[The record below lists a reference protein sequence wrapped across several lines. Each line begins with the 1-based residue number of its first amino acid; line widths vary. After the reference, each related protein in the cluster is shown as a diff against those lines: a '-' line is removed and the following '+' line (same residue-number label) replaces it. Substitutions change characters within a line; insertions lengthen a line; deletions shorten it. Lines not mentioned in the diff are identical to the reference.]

1 MRILPDRAKLPRLS
15 DTGTPSKE
23 VLVGKCAIRLL
34 AIGLV
39 LAASGIGTANA
50 ALSPA
55 TTAANVDKLLANDM
69 ATAAKPADK
78 RPADKKQSD
87 AKPDKKSE
95 VHATLASTSSGAA
108 KAGDKPAAAEAKSWK
123 SPSPGDAYNPPR
135 SSAAAAPLANDE
147 TFLRRVSMDLIGK
160 PPTPAE
166 ITAFSLDPSPD
177 KRAKAVDRL
186 LARPEFGENW
196 GRYWRD
202 VILYRRTEDRALV
215 AAPAITDYLTE
226 QFNNNVPWD
235 QIARSFIT
243 ATGDVRENGATGI
256 MVAQLGSTPDITA
269 EVSRIFMAI
278 QIQCAQCHDHPFDRW
293 KRTQFHELAA
303 FFPRIALRPV
313 KVTDAQ
319 KRSFEVVGVDRER
332 AAKGK
337 KAKPALGST
346 EHYMPDLKNPTAKG
360 TLMKPVFFLTG
371 QKLPL
376 GTPDAVRRATIARW
390 ITSPQDEW
398 FAKAFVNRIW
408 SEMVG
413 EGFYEPVDDIGPD
426 RDCNA
431 PETLDYLAKQFVAH
445 QYDVKWLYRTI
456 ALTSAYQ
463 LDSRSR
469 HLPGQTPFQ
478 ANCPQMLR
486 ADEVFDSLVAALGIQ
501 NEKIDRDAAVKKKNA
516 YGQPRT
522 ARTLFDYV
530 FGYDPSVRR
539 DEVSGSIP
547 QALVLMNSPQLAR
560 AMNPDAPT
568 ALGKLLESTKD
579 DSAVAEELYLRCLSR
594 EPKPDETKKCLEYVK
609 SVGSRSEAFED
620 IEWALVNSTEFLHR
634 K

>member
-1 MRILPDRAKLPRLS
+1 MRISWTNWLL
-15 DTGTPSKE
+15 GTAA
-23 VLVGKCAIRLL
+23 LLL
-34 AIGLV
+34 ALAPG
-39 LAASGIGTANA
+39 LAAA
-50 ALSPA
+50 ATPPA
-55 TTAANVDKLLANDM
+55 ESATRIDKLLQSESAAPSDTSTAASAKTTVKTASVKAPAM
-69 ATAAKPADK
+69 AKPSADSKADPKADPKTDPKSWKSDSAADYSHKPDVPAAVQAKPAD
-78 RPADKKQSD
+78 
-87 AKPDKKSE
+87 
-95 VHATLASTSSGAA
+95 
-108 KAGDKPAAAEAKSWK
+108 
-123 SPSPGDAYNPPR
+123 
-135 SSAAAAPLANDE
+135 DE
-147 TFLRRVSMDLIGK
+147 TYLRRVSMDLIGM

-186 LARPEFGENW
+186 LARPEFGQNW

-202 VILYRRTEDRALV
+202 VILYRRADDRAML
-215 AAPAITDYLTE
+215 ASGAIGDYLTE
-226 QFNNNVPWD
+226 QFNKNAPWD

-256 MVAQLGSTPDITA
+256 VMAQFGATPEITSEVA
-269 EVSRIFMAI
+269 RIFMAI

-313 KVTDAQ
+313 KPTDAQ
-319 KRSFEVVGVDRER
+319 KRSFDVVGINRER
-332 AAKGK
+332 PA
-337 KAKPALGST
+337 KAKNAMIPLGSL

-360 TLMKPVFFLTG
+360 TLMKPVFFVTG
-371 QKLPL
+371 QKLAL
-376 GTPDAVRRATIARW
+376 GTPDAERRNTIARW

-431 PETLDYLAKQFVAH
+431 PQTLDYLAKQFVAH

-456 ALTSAYQ
+456 AATTSYQ

-469 HLPGQTPFQ
+469 HLPGQTPFL
-478 ANCPQMLR
+478 ANCPQLLR
-486 ADEVFDSLVAALGIQ
+486 ADQVFDALVSALGID
-501 NEKIDRDAAVKKKNA
+501 NEKVDRADAGKKNA
-516 YGQPRT
+516 YGQPRN
-522 ARTLFDYV
+522 ARGLFDTV
-530 FGYDPSVRR
+530 FGYDPSERR

-547 QALVLMNSPQLAR
+547 QSLVLMNSPQLAR
-560 AMNPDAPT
+560 AMNAESPT
-568 ALGKLLESTKD
+568 ALGKLLSSTKD
-579 DSAVAEELYLRCLSR
+579 DKAVAEELYLRCLAR
-594 EPKPDETKKCLEYVK
+594 EPKPDEMKTCLDYVQK
-609 SVGSRSEAFED
+609 TGNRNEAFED
-620 IEWALVNSTEFLHR
+620 VLWALVNSTEFMHR

>member
-1 MRILPDRAKLPRLS
+1 MRNTWTKWLLGIGAL
-15 DTGTPSKE
+15 
-23 VLVGKCAIRLL
+23 LVVSVPAL
-34 AIGLV
+34 AI
-39 LAASGIGTANA
+39 AASPPAESA
-50 ALSPA
+50 AK
-55 TTAANVDKLLANDM
+55 VDKLLQSESAASSDTSI
-69 ATAAKPADK
+69 AARSVKTPVKTASVKTSAAAKTSVGSKTDPKADSKTDSKSWKSDSAADYAHKSNLPAAVQAKPAD
-78 RPADKKQSD
+78 
-87 AKPDKKSE
+87 
-95 VHATLASTSSGAA
+95 
-108 KAGDKPAAAEAKSWK
+108 
-123 SPSPGDAYNPPR
+123 
-135 SSAAAAPLANDE
+135 DE
-147 TFLRRVSMDLIGK
+147 TYLRRVSMDLIGI

-166 ITAFSLDPSPD
+166 ITAFALDPSPD

-186 LARPEFGENW
+186 LARPEFGQNW

-202 VILYRRTEDRALV
+202 VILYRRADDRALLAS
-215 AAPAITDYLTE
+215 AAIADYLTE
-226 QFNNNVPWD
+226 QFNKNTPWD

-243 ATGDVRENGATGI
+243 ATGDVRENGSTGI
-256 MVAQLGSTPDITA
+256 VMAQFGATPDITA

-313 KVTDAQ
+313 KPTDNQ
-319 KRSFEVVGVDRER
+319 KRSFDVIGLDRER
-332 AAKGK
+332 PAKVKNAAI
-337 KAKPALGST
+337 PRGSL

-360 TLMKPVFFLTG
+360 TLMTPVFFVTG
-371 QKLPL
+371 QKLAS
-376 GTPDAVRRATIARW
+376 GTPDAERRATIARW

-431 PETLDYLAKQFVAH
+431 PQTLDYLAKQFVAH

-456 ALTSAYQ
+456 AATTSYQ

-469 HLPGQTPFQ
+469 HLPGQTPFL
-478 ANCPQMLR
+478 ANCPQLLR
-486 ADEVFDSLVAALGIQ
+486 ADEVFDSLVSALGID
-501 NEKIDRDAAVKKKNA
+501 NEKVDRAAAGKKNA
-516 YGQPRT
+516 YGQPRNV
-522 ARTLFDYV
+522 RGLFDAV

-560 AMNPDAPT
+560 AMNGESPT
-568 ALGKLLESTKD
+568 ALGKLLSSTKD
-579 DSAVAEELYLRCLSR
+579 DKAVAEELYLRCLAR
-594 EPKPDETKKCLEYVK
+594 EPKPDEMQTCLDYVK
-609 SVGSRSEAFED
+609 KTGNRNEAFED
-620 IEWALVNSTEFLHR
+620 VLWALVNSTEFMHR

>member
-1 MRILPDRAKLPRLS
+1 MRVSLTKSLLS
-15 DTGTPSKE
+15 KSLLGIGA
-23 VLVGKCAIRLL
+23 LLL
-34 AIGLV
+34 ASSPSV
-39 LAASGIGTANA
+39 ATAARSAAEAAAKVDQLLLNDTAGTAKPPA
-50 ALSPA
+50 TKTSPA
-55 TTAANVDKLLANDM
+55 TGSKVEPKADSKSDTKTWPSASATGYSHQSDLP
-69 ATAAKPADK
+69 ATAKAKPAD
-78 RPADKKQSD
+78 
-87 AKPDKKSE
+87 
-95 VHATLASTSSGAA
+95 
-108 KAGDKPAAAEAKSWK
+108 
-123 SPSPGDAYNPPR
+123 
-135 SSAAAAPLANDE
+135 DE
-147 TFLRRVSMDLIGK
+147 TFLRRVSVDLIGI

-166 ITAFSLDPSPD
+166 ITAFALDPSPD

-186 LARPEFGENW
+186 LARPEFGQNW

-202 VILYRRTEDRALV
+202 VILYRRADDRAMLSS
-215 AAPAITDYLTE
+215 AAIGDYLTE
-226 QFNNNVPWD
+226 QFNKNVPWD

-243 ATGDVRENGATGI
+243 ASGDVRENGATGI
-256 MVAQLGSTPDITA
+256 VMAQFGATPEITA
-269 EVSRIFMAI
+269 EVSRIFMAV
-278 QIQCAQCHDHPFDRW
+278 QIQCAQCHDHPTDRW

-303 FFPRIALRPV
+303 FFPRIAMKPV
-313 KVTDAQ
+313 KPTDNQ
-319 KRSFEVVGVDRER
+319 KRSFEVVGLDRER
-332 AAKGK
+332 PAKVK
-337 KAKPALGST
+337 NAMVPRGSL

-360 TLMKPVFFLTG
+360 TLMQPVFFITG

-376 GTPDAVRRATIARW
+376 GTPDAKRRSTIARW

-431 PETLDYLAKQFVAH
+431 PATLDYLANQFVAH

-456 ALTSAYQ
+456 AATSAYQ

-469 HLPGQTPFQ
+469 HLPGQTPFL
-478 ANCPQMLR
+478 ANCPQLLR
-486 ADEVFDSLVAALGIQ
+486 ADEVFDALVSALGIE
-501 NEKIDRDAAVKKKNA
+501 NEKLDRADAGKKKNA

-522 ARTLFDYV
+522 ARNLFDSV

-560 AMNPDAPT
+560 AMNAKSPT
-568 ALGKLLESTKD
+568 ALGKLLASTKD
-579 DSAVAEELYLRCLSR
+579 DSAVAEELYLRCLAR
-594 EPKPDETKKCLEYVK
+594 EPKPDELKTCLDYVK
-609 SVGSRSEAFED
+609 KTGNRNEAFED
-620 IEWALVNSTEFLHR
+620 VLWALVNSTEFVHR

>member
-1 MRILPDRAKLPRLS
+1 MRAVQWNS
-15 DTGTPSKE
+15 WATS
-23 VLVGKCAIRLL
+23 LL
-34 AIGLV
+34 AIAAV
-39 LAASGIGTANA
+39 LLASGPGFAKAASSPADTAARVDKLLQDDIANSA
-50 ALSPA
+50 KSVASKPA
-55 TTAANVDKLLANDM
+55 TTAKASSST
-69 ATAAKPADK
+69 ATTKPVAAGSKSWKSDSVAGYSYKSAKPAAVAKPAD
-78 RPADKKQSD
+78 
-87 AKPDKKSE
+87 
-95 VHATLASTSSGAA
+95 
-108 KAGDKPAAAEAKSWK
+108 
-123 SPSPGDAYNPPR
+123 
-135 SSAAAAPLANDE
+135 DE
-147 TFLRRVSMDLIGK
+147 TYLRRVSMDLIGK

-166 ITAFSLDPSPD
+166 ITAFALDPAPD

-202 VILYRRTEDRALV
+202 VILYRRADDRAVLASV
-215 AAPAITDYLTE
+215 AISDYMAE
-226 QFNNNVPWD
+226 QFNRTTPWD
-235 QIARSFIT
+235 EVARSFIT

-256 MVAQLGSTPDITA
+256 VMAQFGSTPDITA

-313 KVTDAQ
+313 KPTDAQ
-319 KRSFEVVGVDRER
+319 KRSFDVIGLDRER
-332 AAKGK
+332 PK
-337 KAKPALGST
+337 KAKNANVPRGEL
-346 EHYMPDLKNPTAKG
+346 EHYMPDLKNPAAKG
-360 TLMKPVFFLTG
+360 TLMKPVFFVTG
-371 QKLPL
+371 QQLPL
-376 GTPDAVRRATIARW
+376 GTPDAQRRATIARW

-408 SEMVG
+408 AEMVG

-426 RDCNA
+426 RDCSA
-431 PETLDYLAKQFVAH
+431 PETLDFLAKQFVAH
-445 QYDVKWLYRTI
+445 RYDVKWLYRTI
-456 ALTSAYQ
+456 AASSAYQ

-478 ANCPQMLR
+478 ANCPQLLR
-486 ADEVFDSLVAALGIQ
+486 ADEVFDALVSALGID
-501 NEKIDRDAAVKKKNA
+501 NERLQGKAAGGKKNA

-560 AMNPDAPT
+560 AENANSAT
-568 ALGKLLESTKD
+568 ALGKLLSSTKD
-579 DSAVAEELYLRCLSR
+579 DAAVVEELYLRSLAR
-594 EPKPDETKKCLEYVK
+594 EPKSDEAKTCLDYVK
-609 SVGSRSEAFED
+609 KTGDRKEAFED
-620 IEWALVNSTEFLHR
+620 IQWALVNSTEFLHR